1 MEDKVSACIILQHI
15 CTINL
20 SLSTVTTDDTYMYFL
35 ESSWD
40 ITVGILIMIKLV
52 NIYTHSY
59 W

>member
-1 MEDKVSACIILQHI
+1 MSACIYSPTYLYY
-15 CTINL
+15 L
-20 SLSTVTTDDTYMYFL
+20 SLPTVSLMTLDTYMYFL

-52 NIYTHSY
+52 NISTHSY